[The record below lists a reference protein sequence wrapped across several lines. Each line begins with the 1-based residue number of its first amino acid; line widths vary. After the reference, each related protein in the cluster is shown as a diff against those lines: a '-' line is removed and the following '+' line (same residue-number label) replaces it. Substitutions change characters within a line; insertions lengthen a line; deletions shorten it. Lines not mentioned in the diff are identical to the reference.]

1 MKMNGNEKTKLKS
14 LKNGT
19 LRDTNTLTTPS
30 ERSFS
35 SLLVHSS
42 SLLHWG
48 VSLPLPP
55 WPGQLPGQRER
66 SDENCRKINFSG
78 YSRLIKPNFFN
89 KPNYFAPTL
98 RTVNN

>member
-14 LKNGT
+14 LKDGT

-42 SLLHWG
+42 SLLID
-48 VSLPLPP
+48 
-55 WPGQLPGQRER
+55 
-66 SDENCRKINFSG
+66 SDRIWIDLSRVWKKTFENIQHMKSQ
-78 YSRLIKPNFFN
+78 KM
-89 KPNYFAPTL
+89 
-98 RTVNN
+98 